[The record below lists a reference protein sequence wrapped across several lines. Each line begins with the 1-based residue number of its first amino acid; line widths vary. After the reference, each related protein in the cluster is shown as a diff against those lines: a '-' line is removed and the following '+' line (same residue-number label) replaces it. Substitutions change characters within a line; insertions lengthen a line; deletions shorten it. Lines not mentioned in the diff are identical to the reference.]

1 MSTSL
6 LHKAYDSALFQEE
19 GAQLIA
25 LLSQH
30 LNTMMSGTSDK
41 VTQWKLPNDELAFWR
56 AALQHPMDT
65 SDLFQTVLERSIHVH
80 HPKFIGHQIAPTV
93 PVSALATLLSALLNN
108 GMTVYEMGQASAPM
122 EKVVIEWFTQAIGY
136 RDGDGFLTSGGTL
149 ANLTAMLA
157 ARKAK
162 ASDDIWNEGLSS
174 PLAIMV
180 SEEAH
185 YCIDR
190 AARIMGLGERGII
203 KIPVNDQY
211 AIRTD
216 LLEEYYNNAISQG
229 FTIIAIVGS
238 APSTSTGAYDDL
250 DALSVFA
257 KAHNLWFHIDGAH
270 GGAAIF
276 SSTYKHLL
284 KGIDQADSII
294 IDGHKM
300 MATSSITTA
309 VLFKNGQDSYATFS
323 QKAQYLWE
331 KNDDEEWY
339 NIGKRTFECTKSMMS
354 LRFYA
359 IINSYGNA
367 FFDDFVTSLYN
378 LGKTMGDL
386 IKADHSFALFLE
398 PQSNIVCF
406 RYIDDVPPAHY
417 DVVNKKIRQRV
428 LEDGEF
434 YMVSTQLKEAFWLR
448 TTIMNPF
455 TTKDDLQELL
465 IKIKHIA
472 KQELAAINTKHAY

>member
-1 MSTSL
+1 MSTPL
-6 LHKAYDSALFQEE
+6 LHKAYDGSLFQEE
-19 GAQLIA
+19 GNQLIT

-30 LNTMMSGTSDK
+30 LNTVVPGTSDT
-41 VTQWKLPNDELAFWR
+41 VTQWKSPHEALVFWR
-56 AALQHPMDT
+56 DALEHPVDT
-65 SDLFQTVLERSIHVH
+65 STLFKTVLEHSIHVH
-80 HPKFIGHQIAPTV
+80 HPKFVGHQIAPTV
-93 PVSALATLLSALLNN
+93 PISALATLLSAMLNN

-122 EKVVIEWFTQAIGY
+122 EKVVIEWFTRAIGY
-136 RDGDGFLTSGGTL
+136 TQGDGFLTSGGTL

-157 ARKAK
+157 ARKLK
-162 ASDDIWNEGLSS
+162 APDDIWNEGSS
-174 PLAIMV
+174 TPLAIMV

-190 AARIMGLGERGII
+190 AARIMGLGEQGII
-203 KIPVNDQY
+203 KIPVDDHY

-216 LLEEYYNNAISQG
+216 LLEDYYKKATAQG
-229 FTIIAIVGS
+229 ITVIAIVGS
-238 APSTSTGAYDDL
+238 APSTSTGVYDDL
-250 DALSVFA
+250 EGIGAFA
-257 KAHNLWFHIDGAH
+257 KAHNLWFHVDGAH

-276 SSTYKHLL
+276 STTYKHIL
-284 KGIDQADSII
+284 KGIDQADSVI

-309 VLFKNGQDSYATFS
+309 VLFKNSQDSYATFS

-359 IINSYGNA
+359 IINSYGTA
-367 FFDDFVTSLYN
+367 FFDDFVTTLYN
-378 LGKTMGDL
+378 LGKTMGVLLESDS
-386 IKADHSFALFLE
+386 AFELFLK

-406 RYIDDVPPAHY
+406 RFVAGIPAKHY
-417 DVVNKKIRQRV
+417 DQINKKIRQHL

-434 YMVSTQLKEAFWLR
+434 YIVSTQLKGAFW
-448 TTIMNPF
+448 
-455 TTKDDLQELL
+455 
-465 IKIKHIA
+465 
-472 KQELAAINTKHAY
+472 

>member
-1 MSTSL
+1 MSTPL

-19 GAQLIA
+19 GEQLIT
-25 LLSQH
+25 LLSKH
-30 LNTMMSGTSDK
+30 LHTVVSGTSDK
-41 VTQWKLPNDELAFWR
+41 VTQWRLPNDELEFWR
-56 AALQHPMDT
+56 AVLKEPT
-65 SDLFQTVLERSIHVH
+65 STSMLFQTVLERSIHVH
-80 HPKFIGHQIAPTV
+80 HPKFVGHQIAPTV
-93 PVSALATLLSALLNN
+93 PVSALATLVSALLNN

-122 EKVVIEWFTQAIGY
+122 EKVVIEWFAQVIGY
-136 RDGDGFLTSGGTL
+136 ENGDGFLTSGGTL

-162 ASDDIWNEGLSS
+162 AIDDIWNEGSS
-174 PLAIMV
+174 APLAIMV

-190 AARIMGLGERGII
+190 AARIMGLGAQGII
-203 KIPVNDQY
+203 KIPVNEQY

-216 LLEEYYNNAISQG
+216 VLDEYYNKAVSQG
-229 FTIIAIVGS
+229 RTVIAIVGS
-238 APSTSTGAYDDL
+238 APSTSTGVYDDL
-250 DALSVFA
+250 EALSAFA

-276 SSTYKHLL
+276 SSSYKHLL
-284 KGIDQADSII
+284 KGINQADSVI

-309 VLFKNGQDSYATFS
+309 VLFKNSQDSYATFS

-331 KNDDEEWY
+331 KNDDAEWY

-359 IINSYGNA
+359 IINSYGTA
-367 FFDDFVTSLYN
+367 FFDDFVTSLYD
-378 LGKTMGDL
+378 LGKTMGTLVETDE
-386 IKADHSFALFLE
+386 SFELFLK
-398 PQSNIVCF
+398 PQSNIICF
-406 RYIDDVPPAHY
+406 RYIEDIPSAHY
-417 DVVNKKIRQRV
+417 DFINKKIRQRM

-434 YMVSTQLKEAFWLR
+434 YIVSTQLKDAFWLR

-455 TTKDDLQELL
+455 TTIDDLQQLL
-465 IKIKHIA
+465 TKIKSIA
-472 KQELAAINTKHAY
+472 KQEFASINIEQIN